1 MEENKKKNG
10 FVSGIGFVLAAAGSA
25 VGLGNVWAFPYKT
38 ATYGGAAFVFVYI
51 LCILFIGSIAM
62 IAEIYIGKRAEANNV
77 TAYKK
82 IRPSLG
88 WIGLTVCVIPVFI
101 ACYYSVLGGWTLRFA
116 VNSFQTTES
125 ANNVYSF
132 TAFVSSPY
140 KPVIYT
146 LIIFFIA
153 AFIITAGVKNGIEKA
168 SKILMPILFIIVVTI
183 AVYALTLGDGVKK
196 GLEFYLKPDFS
207 KLGFD
212 GVIAAMGQAFYSLSL
227 GMGIMVAYGSYSGK
241 QMKLGKS
248 VAMISVFDTLVALIA
263 GLAIFPAIGALQPDS
278 LGNAQGVGLV
288 FNILPQIFDKMGGFG
303 KLVSFLFFI
312 MIAIAAVTSIIS
324 LIETGVQF
332 VIQKYKISRKTA
344 TLCLTAFC
352 GLASVPV
359 AWSVGGAFNGAISLF
374 GYDLLTF
381 MDELTNTV
389 LMPLGAFCS
398 CLAIGW
404 LLDQKATANPF
415 KTFQTLERDG
425 LNIGKFGKIF
435 AVMVKYV
442 TPLLIL
448 FIEIVGVYTKIS
460 ASTSFYAV
468 LVAAVLLIVVC
479 FGVYH
484 LFLKGKPTGTNADE
498 R

>member
-153 AFIITAGVKNGIEKA
+153 AFIITAGVK
-168 SKILMPILFIIVVTI
+168 T
-183 AVYALTLGDGVKK
+183 ALKK
-196 GLEFYLKPDFS
+196 L
-207 KLGFD
+207 
-212 GVIAAMGQAFYSLSL
+212 Q
-227 GMGIMVAYGSYSGK
+227 
-241 QMKLGKS
+241 KS
-248 VAMISVFDTLVALIA
+248 
-263 GLAIFPAIGALQPDS
+263 
-278 LGNAQGVGLV
+278 
-288 FNILPQIFDKMGGFG
+288 
-303 KLVSFLFFI
+303 
-312 MIAIAAVTSIIS
+312 
-324 LIETGVQF
+324 
-332 VIQKYKISRKTA
+332 
-344 TLCLTAFC
+344 
-352 GLASVPV
+352 
-359 AWSVGGAFNGAISLF
+359 
-374 GYDLLTF
+374 
-381 MDELTNTV
+381 
-389 LMPLGAFCS
+389 
-398 CLAIGW
+398 
-404 LLDQKATANPF
+404 
-415 KTFQTLERDG
+415 
-425 LNIGKFGKIF
+425 
-435 AVMVKYV
+435 
-442 TPLLIL
+442 
-448 FIEIVGVYTKIS
+448 
-460 ASTSFYAV
+460 
-468 LVAAVLLIVVC
+468 
-479 FGVYH
+479 
-484 LFLKGKPTGTNADE
+484 
-498 R
+498 